1 MGMINAVG
9 SLRYDMHGRKRKTNS
24 LSTKKRGCSSAGRA
38 PALHAGGREFE
49 SRQLHQKKKNLEAL
63 EKARAAIPKP
73 RYTPTAEEIQEQ
85 MRFEKEKQE
94 ISKGYAIAP
103 AYNKGG
109 YQVVPK
115 SEIKFIGRK

>member
-49 SRQLHQKKKNLEAL
+49 SRQLHQKKKNMEAL
-63 EKARAAIPKP
+63 ERARAAIPKP

-94 ISKGYAIAP
+94 ISKGYTIAP
-103 AYNKGG
+103 AYNKGA
-109 YQVVPK
+109 YQVVPN
-115 SEIKFIGRK
+115 SEIKCIGKK